1 MTNPISLKTAPTVDG
16 AIAITGKTTPISP
29 ATMPDWRAIAGL
41 PPSMETNITSAKV
54 TQQKA
59 QAALDRLLVALPQSA
74 TKKEGENRLYLDR
87 LASTDMQLIVAMAG
101 NLNLGVFSDL
111 CKSIGK
117 QMERA
122 ADVQTFLRDKRV
134 ADYQQQIDKAVEQAD
149 KAKKAGIFNAVCDWI
164 VGAVEVIYGAIKVA
178 EGVLTGNP
186 VALAS
191 GAAYLAAGT
200 AGLVKAAAETAMLLG
215 ASKEKCQEVIDVAG
229 KIQLGCECFA
239 MAIDLLQ
246 AGRAIN
252 AARVVTKGTG
262 DVLKAGSSEVLLDA
276 IKRGVGEEVE
286 QLVEQF
292 AKDVSKQVSTEVA
305 MQAGGVEMVE
315 AGDMASAAAKQ
326 AIETEMTLVR
336 NITKSFTHAGVEK
349 LVGDATKALVERVIK
364 KGIILTA
371 EEFEQ
376 QCTKA
381 IMKEMV
387 KQIIKDVTTSPLLI
401 LQKCTQGV
409 NQINSGQL
417 SIQKAD
423 LQKEIE
429 RLLLNQE
436 FTQFMD
442 DWVEKNKQRQT
453 TQLKDISHDA
463 QETVSQL
470 NDNIHQNGML
480 QTKIASSLV

>member
-1 MTNPISLKTAPTVDG
+1 
-16 AIAITGKTTPISP
+16 
-29 ATMPDWRAIAGL
+29 
-41 PPSMETNITSAKV
+41 
-54 TQQKA
+54 
-59 QAALDRLLVALPQSA
+59 
-74 TKKEGENRLYLDR
+74 
-87 LASTDMQLIVAMAG
+87 MA
-101 NLNLGVFSDL
+101 
-111 CKSIGK
+111 
-117 QMERA
+117 
-122 ADVQTFLRDKRV
+122 
-134 ADYQQQIDKAVEQAD
+134 
-149 KAKKAGIFNAVCDWI
+149 
-164 VGAVEVIYGAIKVA
+164 
-178 EGVLTGNP
+178 
-186 VALAS
+186 
-191 GAAYLAAGT
+191 
-200 AGLVKAAAETAMLLG
+200 
-215 ASKEKCQEVIDVAG
+215 
-229 KIQLGCECFA
+229 
-239 MAIDLLQ
+239 
-246 AGRAIN
+246 
-252 AARVVTKGTG
+252 
-262 DVLKAGSSEVLLDA
+262 
-276 IKRGVGEEVE
+276 
-286 QLVEQF
+286 
-292 AKDVSKQVSTEVA
+292 
-305 MQAGGVEMVE
+305 E

-387 KQIIKDVTTSPLLI
+387 KQIIKDVTTSPLVI

-480 QTKIASSLV
+480 QTKIASSLI